1 MIVKI
6 NNIISSSSADRKVIT
21 EENSKQKNSNNTV
34 DFFDGVIRL
43 KGIGRT
49 NWDEPY

>member
-6 NNIISSSSADRKVIT
+6 NNIISSSSTERKVIT
-21 EENSKQKNSNNTV
+21 EENNKQKNNNTV
-34 DFFDGVIRL
+34 DIFDDVIRL